1 MILTLWISF
10 MAKESSPLLT
20 EFERAEWDAVL
31 FALSRTPRLAK
42 LLRYIGELYFQ
53 NRPTEITEFH
63 IATEVFGRSQT
74 VFDSSKDS
82 IARVEAHRLRKRLKE
97 FYESEGKDHAISIS
111 LPTGNYVP
119 SFIHHDTAALARNA
133 IALKVGLTEE
143 QDAAG
148 PHPIPQAEH
157 MPGHPFRRR
166 ALRVALAAT
175 ASILVLAA
183 VGFAYQYWIQ
193 KNHSSGSAG
202 RYPQV
207 PAGAVIPANLAPM
220 PLRLLAGYDGTPR
233 IDSAG
238 NYWLADRYYSAGV
251 GRTRPGQAASHTSD
265 PMLFDHWRLGDFHYD
280 IPLAPGTYELHLF
293 FVTPQPE
300 DVDQG
305 IFSITANGN
314 PLLQWFNISSD
325 ALGADVADERI
336 FFDISPDKDGYLH
349 LAFAANSTEPS
360 LNAIEILP
368 GLPHKMLPIR
378 LVMQRTSV
386 TDRSGNFWHPDN
398 YFQNGR
404 ISDVPEQVSGTSDP
418 DIYANERFGHF
429 AYSIPVDTRSR
440 YSLVLH
446 FAELYWAN
454 DGAGRRRFRV
464 LCNGSTLLDD
474 FDIFKEA
481 GSLHALTKTFHH
493 LHPSPEGK
501 LNLTFEPLQNN
512 ATVSAIE
519 VLDEGQ

>member
-1 MILTLWISF
+1 
-10 MAKESSPLLT
+10 
-20 EFERAEWDAVL
+20 
-31 FALSRTPRLAK
+31 
-42 LLRYIGELYFQ
+42 
-53 NRPTEITEFH
+53 
-63 IATEVFGRSQT
+63 
-74 VFDSSKDS
+74 
-82 IARVEAHRLRKRLKE
+82 
-97 FYESEGKDHAISIS
+97 
-111 LPTGNYVP
+111 
-119 SFIHHDTAALARNA
+119 
-133 IALKVGLTEE
+133 
-143 QDAAG
+143 
-148 PHPIPQAEH
+148 
-157 MPGHPFRRR
+157 
-166 ALRVALAAT
+166 
-175 ASILVLAA
+175 
-183 VGFAYQYWIQ
+183 
-193 KNHSSGSAG
+193 
-202 RYPQV
+202 
-207 PAGAVIPANLAPM
+207 
-220 PLRLLAGYDGTPR
+220 
-233 IDSAG
+233 
-238 NYWLADRYYSAGV
+238 
-251 GRTRPGQAASHTSD
+251 
-265 PMLFDHWRLGDFHYD
+265 
-280 IPLAPGTYELHLF
+280 
-293 FVTPQPE
+293 
-300 DVDQG
+300 
-305 IFSITANGN
+305 
-314 PLLQWFNISSD
+314 
-325 ALGADVADERI
+325 
-336 FFDISPDKDGYLH
+336 
-349 LAFAANSTEPS
+349 
-360 LNAIEILP
+360 
-368 GLPHKMLPIR
+368 MLPIR

>member
-1 MILTLWISF
+1 MFLTLWVNS
-10 MAKESSPLLT
+10 MDKEFSSSST
-20 EFERAEWDAVL
+20 EVERAEWETVL

-53 NRPTEITEFH
+53 NLQTEITEFH

-82 IARVEAHRLRKRLKE
+82 IARVEAFRLRKRLKE

-111 LPTGNYVP
+111 LPAGSYIP
-119 SFIHHDTAALARNA
+119 SFIHHNTALSAQNA
-133 IALKVGLTEE
+133 VALKVGLTEE
-143 QDAAG
+143 QG
-148 PHPIPQAEH
+148 PADSSLIPPAER
-157 MPGHPFRRR
+157 MTQSPFRHQPLRI
-166 ALRVALAAT
+166 ALVAA
-175 ASILVLAA
+175 ASILVLVA
-183 VGFAYQYWIQ
+183 VWFTYQYWIQ
-193 KNHSSGSAG
+193 RSHSSGFVG

-207 PAGAVIPANLAPM
+207 PAGAVVPANLAPM
-220 PLRLLAGYDGTPR
+220 PLRLLAGYNGTPR

-238 NYWLADRYYSAGV
+238 DYWLADRYYSSGV
-251 GRTRPGQAASHTSD
+251 GRIRPGQAASHTSD

-280 IPLAPGTYELHLF
+280 IPLASGTYELHLF
-293 FVTPQPE
+293 FVAPQSE

-305 IFSITANGN
+305 MFSITANGN

-325 ALGADVADERI
+325 ALGANVADERI
-336 FFDISPDKDGYLH
+336 FYDISPDKDGYLH
-349 LAFAANSTEPS
+349 LAFAANGTEPS

-386 TDRSGNFWHPDN
+386 TDRNGNFWHPDN

-404 ISDVPEQVSGTSDP
+404 ISDVPEQVSGTSDT
-418 DIYANERFGHF
+418 DLYSHERFGHF

-454 DGAGRRRFRV
+454 DGAGRRRFSV

-493 LHPSPEGK
+493 LRPSPEGK
-501 LNLTFEPLQNN
+501 LNLTFEPLLNN

-519 VLDEGQ
+519 VLDEGP